1 MLALF
6 CTRGDPCTPCWL
18 SSAPGATPVPHAG
31 SLLHPGRPP
40 YPMLALFCTR
50 GDPRTPCWLSS
61 HALTCPRTRGPV
73 LPTGALLDPTR
84 CPWGARSP
92 SGGHHR
98 ATQVPSPGC
107 PLRAPGARTQKPS
120 LSQDA
125 EEPRA
130 IFGPRRGRRP
140 GVPGAPRHGTARPG
154 RRRSHSSSGTAGLGS
169 ARPRLTEMA
178 GGIFSLLGSCS
189 ELEKANC
196 HPLVCLL
203 CHEPY
208 QHPCLL
214 DCYHNF
220 CASCLRGRASD
231 GRLHCPLCGHP
242 SVVRGG
248 TGLPPVDRLLQFL
261 VDSSADSEEEVQ
273 CANCDR
279 RCAKAELDTMYF
291 CNTCGQPL
299 CAPCREDTHRARMF
313 SRHEIV
319 SLSKRTKD
327 IHKKCPLHEEPY
339 IMFSTEKKSMLCINC
354 FRDMQGESRAHCI
367 DIETAYMQGC
377 QRLDQAVMAVKEL
390 QTSTREAIVLLKA
403 MIEEVHNSASEEEA
417 AINSLF
423 GRMQEQLSERR
434 KTLLKAVQSQHEEKE
449 KAFKEQLAHLASL
462 LPTLQVHLVTC
473 SAFLSSANKA
483 EFLDL
488 GYQLM
493 ERLQRIVK
501 LPHRLRPAQTSKIN
515 SEYRAEFARC
525 LEPLLM
531 LSPRRSLVGSAG
543 GIGPG
548 ITGTS
553 MLPGSQCSKTLMV
566 PSCAPCS
573 EKMSSVPMVRKPT
586 LHRYISTKVLLAEG
600 QETPFAQ
607 HCRSYESTYRA
618 LQTEIQ
624 ALKDQVQELH
634 RDLTKHHSLVR
645 TEAMGEI
652 LQRSLQVDVQIA
664 AQYSAVEMMRSVF
677 EEVWEE
683 TYQRVA
689 NEQEIYEGCRSPR
702 RSRHQCC
709 SGPVT
714 AARWCQAGPSH
725 PAVRKGLQPALG
737 RAACLT
743 APLETPPQK
752 AETAAGA
759 SRNVGLRTPPSK
771 SQHHRGQHPARAQ
784 SCMVP
789 TVEKQCPVW
798 YPAAPSLCQR

>member
-1 MLALF
+1 M
-6 CTRGDPCTPCWL
+6 
-18 SSAPGATPVPHAG
+18 AG
-31 SLLHPGRPP
+31 S
-40 YPMLALFCTR
+40 
-50 GDPRTPCWLSS
+50 
-61 HALTCPRTRGPV
+61 
-73 LPTGALLDPTR
+73 
-84 CPWGARSP
+84 
-92 SGGHHR
+92 
-98 ATQVPSPGC
+98 
-107 PLRAPGARTQKPS
+107 
-120 LSQDA
+120 
-125 EEPRA
+125 
-130 IFGPRRGRRP
+130 
-140 GVPGAPRHGTARPG
+140 
-154 RRRSHSSSGTAGLGS
+154 
-169 ARPRLTEMA
+169 
-178 GGIFSLLGSCS
+178 IFSPLGSCS

-231 GRLHCPLCGHP
+231 GRLRCPLCGHP

-261 VDSSADSEEEVQ
+261 VDSSADSEEDVQ

-279 RCAKAELDTMYF
+279 HCTKAEVDTMYF

-299 CAPCREDTHRARMF
+299 CTPCREETHHARMF
-313 SRHEIV
+313 ARHEIV

-390 QTSTREAIVLLKA
+390 QSSTREAIVLLKA
-403 MIEEVHNSASEEEA
+403 MIEEVRNSASEEEA

-423 GRMQEQLSERR
+423 GRMQEQLSERK

-531 LSPRRSLVGSAG
+531 LSPRRSVVGSAG
-543 GIGPG
+543 GMGPG
-548 ITGTS
+548 IAGTN
-553 MLPGSQCSKTLMV
+553 MLPGGQCSKTLMV
-566 PSCAPCS
+566 PSCPPS
-573 EKMSSVPMVRKPT
+573 SDKMSTSPMVRKPT
-586 LHRYISTKVLLAEG
+586 MHRYISTKVLLAEG
-600 QETPFAQ
+600 RETPFAE
-607 HCRSYESTYRA
+607 HCRNYENTYRM
-618 LQTEIQ
+618 LQMEIQ
-624 ALKDQVQELH
+624 GLKDQVQELH
-634 RDLTKHHSLVR
+634 RDLTKHHSLIKS
-645 TEAMGEI
+645 EIMSEI
-652 LQRSLQVDVQIA
+652 LQKSLQMDVQIA
-664 AQYSAVEMMRSVF
+664 AHYSAVEMMRSVF

-689 NEQEIYEGCRSPR
+689 NEQEIYEAQLHDLLQLRQENSCLSTITKQIVPYVRSIAKVKERLEPR
-702 RSRHQCC
+702 LQEPREPKEEQAQMLLKICDNSE
-709 SGPVT
+709 
-714 AARWCQAGPSH
+714 AGP
-725 PAVRKGLQPALG
+725 RD
-737 RAACLT
+737 
-743 APLETPPQK
+743 
-752 AETAAGA
+752 A
-759 SRNVGLRTPPSK
+759 SRSGKEGAPASPGEGCAPGGTPGDPSPK
-771 SQHHRGQHPARAQ
+771 SKDCCRGQQKSGAESTAQ
-784 SCMVP
+784 K
-789 TVEKQCPVW
+789 E
-798 YPAAPSLCQR
+798 PSP

>member
-1 MLALF
+1 MV
-6 CTRGDPCTPCWL
+6 CSRSRGGPPAPRVF
-18 SSAPGATPVPHAG
+18 SAPRGA
-31 SLLHPGRPP
+31 SLPAACSLHPGRPP
-40 YPMLALFCTR
+40 VHRVPPCTQDASLPMGCTCHCTPVTAC
-50 GDPRTPCWLSS
+50 GVPSLHPRLHPHPWVPVSPQPGRTTGPCSPMPPQTRRRPPRHTQGYFWAIAWPSS
-61 HALTCPRTRGPV
+61 ARGP
-73 LPTGALLDPTR
+73 TSRGR
-84 CPWGARSP
+84 
-92 SGGHHR
+92 
-98 ATQVPSPGC
+98 PG
-107 PLRAPGARTQKPS
+107 PAASAS
-120 LSQDA
+120 LSFQPA
-125 EEPRA
+125 
-130 IFGPRRGRRP
+130 RGEQQ
-140 GVPGAPRHGTARPG
+140 HGLTQHRTADPPACRQG
-154 RRRSHSSSGTAGLGS
+154 
-169 ARPRLTEMA
+169 EMA
-178 GGIFSLLGSCS
+178 GGIFSPLGSCS

-261 VDSSADSEEEVQ
+261 VDSSADSEEDVQ

-299 CAPCREDTHRARMF
+299 CAPCREETHRAKMF
-313 SRHEIV
+313 ARHEIV

-327 IHKKCPLHEEPY
+327 IHKKCSLHEEPY

-403 MIEEVHNSASEEEA
+403 MIEEVRNSASEEEA

-423 GRMQEQLSERR
+423 GRMQEQLSER
-434 KTLLKAVQSQHEEKE
+434 KKALLKAVQSQHEEKE

-531 LSPRRSLVGSAG
+531 LSPRRSVVSSAG
-543 GIGPG
+543 GIGAG
-548 ITGTS
+548 IAGTN
-553 MLPGSQCSKTLMV
+553 MLPGGQCSKTLMV
-566 PSCAPCS
+566 PGCPAAGD
-573 EKMSSVPMVRKPT
+573 KMSAGPMVRKPT
-586 LHRYISTKVLLAEG
+586 MHRYISTKVLLAEG
-600 QETPFAQ
+600 RETPFAE
-607 HCRSYESTYRA
+607 HCRNYENTYRM

-624 ALKDQVQELH
+624 GLKDQVQELH
-634 RDLTKHHSLVR
+634 RDLTKHHSLIK
-645 TEAMGEI
+645 TEIMSEI
-652 LQRSLQVDVQIA
+652 LQKSLQMDVQIA
-664 AQYSAVEMMRSVF
+664 AHYSAVEMMRSVF
-677 EEVWEE
+677 EEIWEE

-689 NEQEIYEGCRSPR
+689 NEQEIYEAQL
-702 RSRHQCC
+702 HDL
-709 SGPVT
+709 
-714 AARWCQAGPSH
+714 
-725 PAVRKGLQPALG
+725 LQL
-737 RAACLT
+737 RQENSCLT
-743 APLETPPQK
+743 TITKQIAPYVRSIAKVKERLEPRLQEPREPKEEQTQMLLK
-752 AETAAGA
+752 ICDDSE
-759 SRNVGLRTPPSK
+759 
-771 SQHHRGQHPARAQ
+771 
-784 SCMVP
+784 
-789 TVEKQCPVW
+789 
-798 YPAAPSLCQR
+798 AAPRDVLPGSKEGALASPGEGCVPSSTPGDPSPKSKDCCKGQQKSGAESTTQKELAP

>member
-1 MLALF
+1 
-6 CTRGDPCTPCWL
+6 
-18 SSAPGATPVPHAG
+18 
-31 SLLHPGRPP
+31 
-40 YPMLALFCTR
+40 
-50 GDPRTPCWLSS
+50 
-61 HALTCPRTRGPV
+61 
-73 LPTGALLDPTR
+73 
-84 CPWGARSP
+84 
-92 SGGHHR
+92 
-98 ATQVPSPGC
+98 
-107 PLRAPGARTQKPS
+107 
-120 LSQDA
+120 
-125 EEPRA
+125 
-130 IFGPRRGRRP
+130 
-140 GVPGAPRHGTARPG
+140 
-154 RRRSHSSSGTAGLGS
+154 
-169 ARPRLTEMA
+169 MA

-220 CASCLRGRASD
+220 CASCLRGRAAD

-261 VDSSADSEEEVQ
+261 VDSSADSEEDVQ

-279 RCAKAELDTMYF
+279 RGTKAVRAAGQAGRAGDPHRDRTSPFRLPAQELDTMYF

-299 CAPCREDTHRARMF
+299 CAPCREETHRAKMF
-313 SRHEIV
+313 ARHEIV

-423 GRMQEQLSERR
+423 SRMQEQLSERK

-462 LPTLQVHLVTC
+462 LPTLQIHLVTC

-488 GYQLM
+488 SYQLM

-531 LSPRRSLVGSAG
+531 LSPRRSMVGSASA
-543 GIGPG
+543 IGPG
-548 ITGTS
+548 ITGAN
-553 MLPGSQCSKTLMV
+553 MLPGGQCSKTLMV
-566 PSCAPCS
+566 PSCPPAGN
-573 EKMSSVPMVRKPT
+573 KMSTGPLVRKPT
-586 LHRYISTKVLLAEG
+586 MHRYISTKVLLAEG
-600 QETPFAQ
+600 HETPFAE
-607 HCRSYESTYRA
+607 HCRNYENTYRVGSTDRGGTGQEGSA
-618 LQTEIQ
+618 LLMRHLQMLQTEIQ
-624 ALKDQVQELH
+624 GLKDQVQELH
-634 RDLTKHHSLVR
+634 RDLTKHHSLIK
-645 TEAMGEI
+645 TEIMSEI
-652 LQRSLQVDVQIA
+652 LQKSLQMDVQIA
-664 AQYSAVEMMRSVF
+664 AHYSAVEMMRSVF
-677 EEVWEE
+677 EEVRAAQQGRSAAGSLRAAVLSALSPFQVWEE

-689 NEQEIYEGCRSPR
+689 NEQEIYEGTGNP
-702 RSRHQCC
+702 
-709 SGPVT
+709 T
-714 AARWCQAGPSH
+714 A
-725 PAVRKGLQPALG
+725 PALKAPCPLCG
-737 RAACLT
+737 HSRLLSPPAQLHDLLQLRQENSCLT
-743 APLETPPQK
+743 TITKQIAPYVRSIAKVKERLEP
-752 AETAAGA
+752 
-759 SRNVGLRTPPSK
+759 R
-771 SQHHRGQHPARAQ
+771 
-784 SCMVP
+784 
-789 TVEKQCPVW
+789 
-798 YPAAPSLCQR
+798 

>member
-1 MLALF
+1 
-6 CTRGDPCTPCWL
+6 
-18 SSAPGATPVPHAG
+18 
-31 SLLHPGRPP
+31 
-40 YPMLALFCTR
+40 
-50 GDPRTPCWLSS
+50 
-61 HALTCPRTRGPV
+61 
-73 LPTGALLDPTR
+73 
-84 CPWGARSP
+84 
-92 SGGHHR
+92 
-98 ATQVPSPGC
+98 
-107 PLRAPGARTQKPS
+107 
-120 LSQDA
+120 
-125 EEPRA
+125 
-130 IFGPRRGRRP
+130 
-140 GVPGAPRHGTARPG
+140 
-154 RRRSHSSSGTAGLGS
+154 
-169 ARPRLTEMA
+169 MA

-231 GRLHCPLCGHP
+231 GRLRCPLCGHP

-261 VDSSADSEEEVQ
+261 VDSSADSEEDAQ

-279 RCAKAELDTMYF
+279 RCAKGVRAAGTPPQHHHRGCPPPATPLPAQELDTMYF

-299 CAPCREDTHRARMF
+299 CAPCREETHRAKMF
-313 SRHEIV
+313 ARHEIV

-327 IHKKCPLHEEPY
+327 VHKKCRECRAGLGRTATRQAAQHPLSLAALHEEPY

-423 GRMQEQLSERR
+423 GRMQEQLSERK

-462 LPTLQVHLVTC
+462 LPTLQVGPRAGAGLPWPRGAPVVTPPCTQVHLVTC

-531 LSPRRSLVGSAG
+531 LSPRRSVVGSAG

-548 ITGTS
+548 ITGTN
-553 MLPGSQCSKTLMV
+553 MLPVGQCSKTLMV
-566 PSCAPCS
+566 PSCPPAGDKTSTSPL
-573 EKMSSVPMVRKPT
+573 VRKPT
-586 LHRYISTKVLLAEG
+586 MHRYISTKVLLAEG
-600 QETPFAQ
+600 RETPFAE
-607 HCRSYESTYRA
+607 HCRNYESTYRA
-618 LQTEIQ
+618 LQLEIQ
-624 ALKDQVQELH
+624 GLKDQVQELH
-634 RDLTKHHSLVR
+634 RDLTKHHSLIK
-645 TEAMGEI
+645 TEIMSEI
-652 LQRSLQVDVQIA
+652 LQKSLQMDVQIA
-664 AQYSAVEMMRSVF
+664 AHYSAVEMMRSVF

-689 NEQEIYEGCRSPR
+689 NEQEIYEGT
-702 RSRHQCC
+702 
-709 SGPVT
+709 GD
-714 AARWCQAGPSH
+714 
-725 PAVRKGLQPALG
+725 
-737 RAACLT
+737 
-743 APLETPPQK
+743 
-752 AETAAGA
+752 
-759 SRNVGLRTPPSK
+759 LRTPRARSGGAAVATARSFSP
-771 SQHHRGQHPARAQ
+771 PAQLHDLLQLRQ
-784 SCMVP
+784 ENSCL
-789 TVEKQCPVW
+789 TTITKQI
-798 YPAAPSLCQR
+798 APYVRSIAKVKERLEPR

>member
-1 MLALF
+1 
-6 CTRGDPCTPCWL
+6 
-18 SSAPGATPVPHAG
+18 
-31 SLLHPGRPP
+31 
-40 YPMLALFCTR
+40 
-50 GDPRTPCWLSS
+50 
-61 HALTCPRTRGPV
+61 
-73 LPTGALLDPTR
+73 
-84 CPWGARSP
+84 
-92 SGGHHR
+92 
-98 ATQVPSPGC
+98 
-107 PLRAPGARTQKPS
+107 
-120 LSQDA
+120 
-125 EEPRA
+125 
-130 IFGPRRGRRP
+130 
-140 GVPGAPRHGTARPG
+140 
-154 RRRSHSSSGTAGLGS
+154 
-169 ARPRLTEMA
+169 MA
-178 GGIFSLLGSCS
+178 GGIFSPLGSCS

-231 GRLHCPLCGHP
+231 GRLCCPLCGHP

-261 VDSSADSEEEVQ
+261 VDSSADGEEDVQ

-279 RCAKAELDTMYF
+279 CCAKAELDTMYF

-299 CAPCREDTHRARMF
+299 CAPCREETHRAKMF
-313 SRHEIV
+313 ARHEIV

-403 MIEEVHNSASEEEA
+403 MIEE
-417 AINSLF
+417 
-423 GRMQEQLSERR
+423 EQLSERK

-531 LSPRRSLVGSAG
+531 LSPRRSVVGSAG

-548 ITGTS
+548 IAS
-553 MLPGSQCSKTLMV
+553 ANMLPGGQCSKTLMV
-566 PSCAPCS
+566 PGCPPVGD
-573 EKMSSVPMVRKPT
+573 KMSTSPMVRKPT
-586 LHRYISTKVLLAEG
+586 MHRYISTKVLLAEG
-600 QETPFAQ
+600 RETPFAE
-607 HCRSYESTYRA
+607 HCRNYENTYRM

-624 ALKDQVQELH
+624 GLKDQVQELH
-634 RDLTKHHSLVR
+634 RDLTKHHSLIK
-645 TEAMGEI
+645 TEIMSEI
-652 LQRSLQVDVQIA
+652 LQKSLQMDVQIA
-664 AQYSAVEMMRSVF
+664 AHYSAVEMMRSVF

-689 NEQEIYEGCRSPR
+689 NEQEIYEGCRSRGSPR
-702 RSRHQCC
+702 RNRRRCC
-709 SGPVT
+709 SRSAM
-714 AARWCQAGPSH
+714 AAKRRQGTPR
-725 PAVRKGLQPALG
+725 PAAQRGLRPALG
-737 RAACLT
+737 ST
-743 APLETPPQK
+743 VSPDPPETPPRK
-752 AETAAGA
+752 AQTAAGA
-759 SRNVGLRTPPSK
+759 GREAGP
-771 SQHHRGQHPARAQ
+771 G
-784 SCMVP
+784 
-789 TVEKQCPVW
+789 
-798 YPAAPSLCQR
+798 AAPAKSWCRRTRERGAARCPEPRPGCRPRCAASEGRKPPGPGPCCAERGPRVTSLV

>member
-1 MLALF
+1 
-6 CTRGDPCTPCWL
+6 
-18 SSAPGATPVPHAG
+18 
-31 SLLHPGRPP
+31 
-40 YPMLALFCTR
+40 
-50 GDPRTPCWLSS
+50 
-61 HALTCPRTRGPV
+61 
-73 LPTGALLDPTR
+73 
-84 CPWGARSP
+84 
-92 SGGHHR
+92 
-98 ATQVPSPGC
+98 
-107 PLRAPGARTQKPS
+107 
-120 LSQDA
+120 
-125 EEPRA
+125 
-130 IFGPRRGRRP
+130 
-140 GVPGAPRHGTARPG
+140 
-154 RRRSHSSSGTAGLGS
+154 
-169 ARPRLTEMA
+169 MA
-178 GGIFSLLGSCS
+178 GGIFSPLGSCS

-231 GRLHCPLCGHP
+231 GRLRCPLCGHP

-261 VDSSADSEEEVQ
+261 VDSSADSEEDVQ

-279 RCAKAELDTMYF
+279 CCTKAELDTMYF

-299 CAPCREDTHRARMF
+299 CAPCREETHRARMF
-313 SRHEIV
+313 ARHEIV

-403 MIEEVHNSASEEEA
+403 MIEEVRNSASEEEA

-423 GRMQEQLSERR
+423 SRMQEQLSERK

-501 LPHRLRPAQTSKIN
+501 LPHRLRPAQTSK
-515 SEYRAEFARC
+515 
-525 LEPLLM
+525 M
-531 LSPRRSLVGSAG
+531 
-543 GIGPG
+543 
-548 ITGTS
+548 
-553 MLPGSQCSKTLMV
+553 
-566 PSCAPCS
+566 
-573 EKMSSVPMVRKPT
+573 
-586 LHRYISTKVLLAEG
+586 
-600 QETPFAQ
+600 
-607 HCRSYESTYRA
+607 

-624 ALKDQVQELH
+624 GLKDQVQELH
-634 RDLTKHHSLVR
+634 RDLTKHHSLIKS
-645 TEAMGEI
+645 EIMSEI
-652 LQRSLQVDVQIA
+652 LQKSLQMDVQIA
-664 AQYSAVEMMRSVF
+664 AHYSAVEMMRSVF

-689 NEQEIYEGCRSPR
+689 NEQEIYEAQLHDLLQLRQENSCLSTITKQIAPYVRSIAKVKERLEPRLQEPQEPREEQAQMLLKICDNNEVVPRDASPGSNKGASASLGEGLIPRDTPGDPSPKNKDCCRG
-702 RSRHQCC
+702 QQK
-709 SGPVT
+709 SG
-714 AARWCQAGPSH
+714 
-725 PAVRKGLQPALG
+725 
-737 RAACLT
+737 
-743 APLETPPQK
+743 
-752 AETAAGA
+752 AETA
-759 SRNVGLRTPPSK
+759 TP
-771 SQHHRGQHPARAQ
+771 
-784 SCMVP
+784 
-789 TVEKQCPVW
+789 EEPV
-798 YPAAPSLCQR
+798 L

>member
-1 MLALF
+1 
-6 CTRGDPCTPCWL
+6 
-18 SSAPGATPVPHAG
+18 
-31 SLLHPGRPP
+31 
-40 YPMLALFCTR
+40 
-50 GDPRTPCWLSS
+50 
-61 HALTCPRTRGPV
+61 
-73 LPTGALLDPTR
+73 
-84 CPWGARSP
+84 
-92 SGGHHR
+92 
-98 ATQVPSPGC
+98 
-107 PLRAPGARTQKPS
+107 
-120 LSQDA
+120 
-125 EEPRA
+125 
-130 IFGPRRGRRP
+130 
-140 GVPGAPRHGTARPG
+140 
-154 RRRSHSSSGTAGLGS
+154 
-169 ARPRLTEMA
+169 MA

-231 GRLHCPLCGHP
+231 GRLCCPLCGHP

-261 VDSSADSEEEVQ
+261 VDSSADSEEDAQ

-279 RCAKAELDTMYF
+279 RCAKGELDTMYF

-299 CAPCREDTHRARMF
+299 CAPCREETHRAKMF
-313 SRHEIV
+313 ARHEIV

-327 IHKKCPLHEEPY
+327 IHKKCSLHEEPY

-403 MIEEVHNSASEEEA
+403 MIEEVRNSASEEEA

-423 GRMQEQLSERR
+423 GCMQKQLSDRK

-531 LSPRRSLVGSAG
+531 LSPRRSVVGSAG

-548 ITGTS
+548 ITGTN
-553 MLPGSQCSKTLMV
+553 MLPVGQCSKTLMV
-566 PSCAPCS
+566 PTCPPTGDKTSAGPL
-573 EKMSSVPMVRKPT
+573 VRKPT
-586 LHRYISTKVLLAEG
+586 MHRYISTKVLLAEG
-600 QETPFAQ
+600 RETPFAE
-607 HCRSYESTYRA
+607 HCRNYESTYRT
-618 LQTEIQ
+618 LQLEIQ
-624 ALKDQVQELH
+624 GLKDQVQELH
-634 RDLTKHHSLVR
+634 RDLTKHHSLIK
-645 TEAMGEI
+645 TEIMSEI
-652 LQRSLQVDVQIA
+652 LQKSLQMDVQIA
-664 AQYSAVEMMRSVF
+664 AHYSAVEMMRSVF
-677 EEVWEE
+677 EEIWEE

-689 NEQEIYEGCRSPR
+689 NEQEIYEAQLHDLLQLRQENSCLTTITKQIAPYVRSIAKVKERLEPRLQEPREPKEEQAQMLLKICDDSEAAPR
-702 RSRHQCC
+702 RLPLPRDTSLGSRE
-709 SGPVT
+709 G
-714 AARWCQAGPSH
+714 A
-725 PAVRKGLQPALG
+725 PASPGES
-737 RAACLT
+737 C
-743 APLETPPQK
+743 TP
-752 AETAAGA
+752 
-759 SRNVGLRTPPSK
+759 RDPPSK
-771 SQHHRGQHPARAQ
+771 SKECCRGQPSGAESAARQ
-784 SCMVP
+784 
-789 TVEKQCPVW
+789 EL
-798 YPAAPSLCQR
+798 AP

>member
-1 MLALF
+1 MAGG
-6 CTRGDPCTPCWL
+6 RGAFGAASCRAAHNLKIGSGSQAPGGGQDSSFPRQPWCRTGVPPGAGGDAGRGGPL
-18 SSAPGATPVPHAG
+18 SAP
-31 SLLHPGRPP
+31 
-40 YPMLALFCTR
+40 
-50 GDPRTPCWLSS
+50 
-61 HALTCPRTRGPV
+61 
-73 LPTGALLDPTR
+73 
-84 CPWGARSP
+84 
-92 SGGHHR
+92 
-98 ATQVPSPGC
+98 Q
-107 PLRAPGARTQKPS
+107 
-120 LSQDA
+120 
-125 EEPRA
+125 
-130 IFGPRRGRRP
+130 
-140 GVPGAPRHGTARPG
+140 
-154 RRRSHSSSGTAGLGS
+154 
-169 ARPRLTEMA
+169 MA
-178 GGIFSLLGSCS
+178 GGIFSPLGSCS

-231 GRLHCPLCGHP
+231 GRLRCPLCGHP

-261 VDSSADSEEEVQ
+261 VDSSADGEEDVQ

-299 CAPCREDTHRARMF
+299 CAPCREETHRAKMF
-313 SRHEIV
+313 ARHEIV

-403 MIEEVHNSASEEEA
+403 MIEEVRNSASEEEA

-423 GRMQEQLSERR
+423 GRMQEQLSER
-434 KTLLKAVQSQHEEKE
+434 KKALLKAVQSQHEEKE

-531 LSPRRSLVGSAG
+531 LSPRRSVVGSAG

-548 ITGTS
+548 IAGTN
-553 MLPGSQCSKTLMV
+553 MLPGGQCSKTLMV
-566 PSCAPCS
+566 PSCPPTGD
-573 EKMSSVPMVRKPT
+573 KMSTGPIVRKPT
-586 LHRYISTKVLLAEG
+586 MHRYISTKVLLAEG
-600 QETPFAQ
+600 RETPFAE
-607 HCRSYESTYRA
+607 HCRNYENTYRM

-624 ALKDQVQELH
+624 GLKDQVQELH
-634 RDLTKHHSLVR
+634 RDLTKHHSLIK
-645 TEAMGEI
+645 TEIMSEI
-652 LQRSLQVDVQIA
+652 LQKSLQMDVQIA
-664 AQYSAVEMMRSVF
+664 AHYSAVEMMRSVF

-689 NEQEIYEGCRSPR
+689 NEQEIYEAQL
-702 RSRHQCC
+702 HDL
-709 SGPVT
+709 
-714 AARWCQAGPSH
+714 
-725 PAVRKGLQPALG
+725 LQL
-737 RAACLT
+737 RQENSCLT
-743 APLETPPQK
+743 TITKQIAPYVRSIAKVKERLEPRLQEPREPKEEQAQMLLK
-752 AETAAGA
+752 ICDDSEADPRYLPFPRDASAGGKEGAPA
-759 SRNVGLRTPPSK
+759 SPGEGYAPSSDPREPSPK
-771 SQHHRGQHPARAQ
+771 SKHCCRGQQKSGTESTAQ
-784 SCMVP
+784 K
-789 TVEKQCPVW
+789 EL
-798 YPAAPSLCQR
+798 AP

>member
-1 MLALF
+1 
-6 CTRGDPCTPCWL
+6 
-18 SSAPGATPVPHAG
+18 
-31 SLLHPGRPP
+31 
-40 YPMLALFCTR
+40 
-50 GDPRTPCWLSS
+50 
-61 HALTCPRTRGPV
+61 
-73 LPTGALLDPTR
+73 
-84 CPWGARSP
+84 
-92 SGGHHR
+92 
-98 ATQVPSPGC
+98 
-107 PLRAPGARTQKPS
+107 
-120 LSQDA
+120 
-125 EEPRA
+125 
-130 IFGPRRGRRP
+130 
-140 GVPGAPRHGTARPG
+140 
-154 RRRSHSSSGTAGLGS
+154 
-169 ARPRLTEMA
+169 MA
-178 GGIFSLLGSCS
+178 GGIFSPLGSCS

-231 GRLHCPLCGHP
+231 GRLCCPLCGHP

-261 VDSSADSEEEVQ
+261 VDSSADGEEDVQ

-279 RCAKAELDTMYF
+279 CCTKAELDTMYF

-299 CAPCREDTHRARMF
+299 CAPCREETHRAKMF

-327 IHKKCPLHEEPY
+327 IHKKCRESCAGLCRARLHRAALPSTLSLAALHEEPY

-403 MIEEVHNSASEEEA
+403 MIEEVRNSASEEEA

-423 GRMQEQLSERR
+423 GRMQEQLSERK

-531 LSPRRSLVGSAG
+531 LSPRRSVVGSAG

-548 ITGTS
+548 IAS
-553 MLPGSQCSKTLMV
+553 ANMLPGGQCSKTLMV
-566 PSCAPCS
+566 PGCPPVGD
-573 EKMSSVPMVRKPT
+573 KMSTSPMVRKPT
-586 LHRYISTKVLLAEG
+586 MHRYISTKVLLAEG
-600 QETPFAQ
+600 RETPFAE
-607 HCRSYESTYRA
+607 HCRNYENTYRM

-624 ALKDQVQELH
+624 GLKDQVQELH
-634 RDLTKHHSLVR
+634 RDLTKHHSLIK
-645 TEAMGEI
+645 TEIMSEI
-652 LQRSLQVDVQIA
+652 LQKSLQMDVQIA
-664 AQYSAVEMMRSVF
+664 AHYSAVEMMRSVF

-689 NEQEIYEGCRSPR
+689 NEQEIYEGTDDPHPRAPVPNQQPWPQPIPSPPAQLHDLLQLRQENSCLTTITKQIAPYVRSIAKVKERLEPR
-702 RSRHQCC
+702 LQEPREPKEEQAQMLLKICDGSEAAPRDAP
-709 SGPVT
+709 SGST
-714 AARWCQAGPSH
+714 AGAPAGPGEHCEPGRPGDPS
-725 PAVRKGLQPALG
+725 PESTDCCGGRQGSGAGSSARKEL
-737 RAACLT
+737 
-743 APLETPPQK
+743 
-752 AETAAGA
+752 
-759 SRNVGLRTPPSK
+759 
-771 SQHHRGQHPARAQ
+771 
-784 SCMVP
+784 VP
-789 TVEKQCPVW
+789 
-798 YPAAPSLCQR
+798 